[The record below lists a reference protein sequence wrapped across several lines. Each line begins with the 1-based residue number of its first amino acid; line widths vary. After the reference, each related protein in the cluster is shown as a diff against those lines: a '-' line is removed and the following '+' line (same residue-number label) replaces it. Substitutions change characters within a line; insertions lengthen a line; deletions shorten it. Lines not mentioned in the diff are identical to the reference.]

1 MRSDILFPKV
11 PIDIPDEV
19 LENIGAFIPSEVLIP
34 YITEALEEIRKDE
47 IWILGNQHFLN
58 DDESAWE
65 MSAGELAIFKS
76 IVLRQHPRIE
86 ICSSTQYGKTITV
99 SRGLLERITAYPEE
113 WMVVVPD
120 LKRGKIL
127 LNYIIQDSYNN
138 TYFKDK
144 LVGVNLA
151 EKTALNRLLEEKSKV
166 KLTFQVLVGDN
177 KVRYGSV
184 EVISADARR
193 KQDVINSIMG
203 FGGRNVVQEE
213 ASLEEDEV
221 DAGIFRMLAGKGED
235 TFLCKIGNP
244 FYRNHF
250 FTTWKDK
257 RYKKIFI
264 DYKIGLAEGRYIQS
278 FIDEA
283 RTKPKFDILF
293 ECSFPSE
300 DQVDPEGWSPLI
312 TESELKGAMTD
323 TWNPFGVPSLG
334 ADPSGEGSNESIVV
348 IRWRNIAKIDF
359 ASETIDPLEFSGEI
373 SNSID
378 NNKVDVRAC
387 AVDKV
392 GAGTMLP
399 GKMKEIGKA
408 VVGVN
413 VGEKCDTEQD
423 SRQFANKK
431 AEFAWAL
438 KEWIAGGG
446 KLLRDNRWYQLLN
459 IKYREDT
466 QRKLVLMGK
475 REMFKKGISSPD
487 AFDALCLT
495 FARPQVFY
503 KKSLEQDFFEHKMKQ
518 NRLSNNKKPFRM
530 AG

>member
-213 ASLEEDEV
+213 DL
-221 DAGIFRMLAGKGED
+221 FR
-235 TFLCKIGNP
+235 
-244 FYRNHF
+244 R
-250 FTTWKDK
+250 
-257 RYKKIFI
+257 R
-264 DYKIGLAEGRYIQS
+264 
-278 FIDEA
+278 
-283 RTKPKFDILF
+283 
-293 ECSFPSE
+293 
-300 DQVDPEGWSPLI
+300 
-312 TESELKGAMTD
+312 
-323 TWNPFGVPSLG
+323 
-334 ADPSGEGSNESIVV
+334 
-348 IRWRNIAKIDF
+348 
-359 ASETIDPLEFSGEI
+359 
-373 SNSID
+373 
-378 NNKVDVRAC
+378 
-387 AVDKV
+387 
-392 GAGTMLP
+392 
-399 GKMKEIGKA
+399 
-408 VVGVN
+408 
-413 VGEKCDTEQD
+413 
-423 SRQFANKK
+423 
-431 AEFAWAL
+431 
-438 KEWIAGGG
+438 
-446 KLLRDNRWYQLLN
+446 
-459 IKYREDT
+459 
-466 QRKLVLMGK
+466 
-475 REMFKKGISSPD
+475 
-487 AFDALCLT
+487 
-495 FARPQVFY
+495 
-503 KKSLEQDFFEHKMKQ
+503 
-518 NRLSNNKKPFRM
+518 
-530 AG
+530 